1 MVKKKTAK
9 LEATCKDRKCALH
22 GTARTRGR
30 VFEGLVI
37 SDKMQ
42 NTVRVE
48 WPRQIFIQKYERYE
62 KRRSRVK
69 AHNPP
74 CINAKT
80 GDRVKI
86 AECRPLSKTVKF
98 IVIEKIGGEKK

>member
-1 MVKKKTAK
+1 MGPNKEKDKV
-9 LEATCKDRKCALH
+9 EECSDRKCALH
-22 GTARTRGR
+22 GSTKTRGR
-30 VFEGLVI
+30 TFTGRVI

-48 WPRQIFIQKYERYE
+48 WHRLFRIPKYERFE

-80 GDRVKI
+80 GDMVRI
-86 AECRPLSKTVKF
+86 AECKPISKTVKF
-98 IVIEKIGGEKK
+98 IVVEVLK

>member
-1 MVKKKTAK
+1 MGQNKKEDKV
-9 LEATCKDRKCALH
+9 ECNDRKCALH
-22 GTARTRGR
+22 GDIKTRGR
-30 VFEGLVI
+30 VFEAIVI

-48 WPRQIFIQKYERYE
+48 WPRLFRIPKYERFE
-62 KRRSRVK
+62 KRRSRIK

-80 GDRVKI
+80 GDRVRI
-86 AECRPLSKTVKF
+86 AECRPISKTVKF
-98 IVIEKIGGEKK
+98 IVVEVLK